1 MVGGRTK
8 VRSVPK
14 QHRRVEALARALLKT
29 KVDSSKRRRMHPC
42 CRSRRNGRCGAEVF
56 TLHLNSVVAAITFFA
71 FSSHPRRGQRER
83 YRCHTSSPL
92 FVVATRQRIV
102 ARVWANSRA
111 PRKYY
116 LLYNTQRSTQI
127 TDPIFFYCVLARGEP
142 QLAYAHAVQLLVDCF
157 LLLTPFALFSEV
169 GFWSIIATGVLTTFY
184 QVRQKHNLCGGP
196 GAKACP

>member
-56 TLHLNSVVAAITFFA
+56 TLHLNSVVAAITFSA

-116 LLYNTQRSTQI
+116 LLYQHATITTNHRPDFFFIVFWRAANRSWRTRMPSNCWS
-127 TDPIFFYCVLARGEP
+127 TASSCSPRSR
-142 QLAYAHAVQLLVDCF
+142 CF
-157 LLLTPFALFSEV
+157 LRSAS
-169 GFWSIIATGVLTTFY
+169 
-184 QVRQKHNLCGGP
+184 GP
-196 GAKACP
+196 SSQPEY